1 MARRASGHNPL
12 VHEDPPRKDAGGEGA
27 EEPPS
32 GGGGV
37 GYTGRPSKAQ
47 PEEGGA
53 TRDEDRERPDTP
65 DGRERT

>member
-1 MARRASGHNPL
+1 MD
-12 VHEDPPRKDAGGEGA
+12 EEKPRKQRDESAQER
-27 EEPPS
+27 PS

-37 GYTGRPSKAQ
+37 GYTGRPSQ
-47 PEEGGA
+47 ERPEEGGA